1 VGDAEFLLGLVAQ
14 DGSPCATQE
23 DFDSPH
29 GVALRRWQDLGVVGR
44 EAAHLRAA
52 GCPHC
57 DEGVPHLVGGRY
69 LCNVCWSRVDPAY
82 LLVWAVDLRAFLG
95 HLAALLRL
103 HGGVR
108 PVGEYLWQLGTGQSG
123 GEPVEC
129 FYSRRG
135 NLTAP
140 EQQRLRAYRRLLA
153 FHGPLTT
160 PGAEPP
166 ARWVPLVELFGP
178 DGLLVPRDLAALL
191 RSRGRVRFEADSG
204 TLWVGDAR
212 LGEVP
217 LGSREHCFLVC
228 LHEQLDRYVPYADLK
243 REVLR
248 RTGGT
253 DGTEE
258 ATFCQ
263 KLKSRIKVRYIAGID
278 TLIVTSNK
286 GDGYRLRAEGE
297 A

>member
-1 VGDAEFLLGLVAQ
+1 MGDAEFLLGLFERDDA
-14 DGSPCATQE
+14 CATQE
-23 DFDSPH
+23 DFDGPH
-29 GVALRRWQDLGVVGR
+29 GAALRRWQGLGVVSR

-57 DEGVPHLVGGRY
+57 DEGVPHRVGDRY
-69 LCNVCWSRVDPAY
+69 ICNACGSRVDPAH
-82 LLVWAVDLRAFLG
+82 LLLWAVDTRAFLG
-95 HLAALLRL
+95 HLAAVLRFR
-103 HGGVR
+103 GGVR
-108 PVGEYLWQLGTGQSG
+108 PVGQHVWQLGTGWAG

-129 FYSRRG
+129 FYRRRG
-135 NLTAP
+135 ALTAP
-140 EQQRLRAYRRLLA
+140 EQQKLGAYRRLLV
-153 FHGPLTT
+153 FHGPLT
-160 PGAEPP
+160 PPDAESL
-166 ARWVPLVELFGP
+166 ARWVPLVELFSP
-178 DGLLVPRDLAALL
+178 DGSLVPRDLTALL

-212 LGEVP
+212 LGDVP
-217 LGSREHCFLVC
+217 LGSREHCFLAC
-228 LHEQLDRYVPYADLK
+228 LQEQLDRYVPYADLK

-248 RTGGT
+248 RTGGA

-263 KLKSRIKVRYIAGID
+263 KLKSRIKARYVAGID